1 MTLALRV
8 LNAAALSLL
17 ASVPFTSAEA
27 QQPVPPVPLK
37 GATIVTA
44 RDLSVQERTAVRVL
58 VEEVEKRTAV
68 RLPVATAWPGGD
80 APVIAVGT
88 WETAARWAGEAR
100 GFAAQGTRPGNE
112 GYRIKVDRLGARAAV
127 LVAGADS
134 RGMLYGIGR
143 LLREATLLPGVVD
156 VPAELAIDSTP
167 VVRIR
172 GHQLGYRPK
181 TNAYDAW
188 DVPMW
193 EQYIR
198 DLAIFGAN
206 AIELVPPRSDDAAD
220 SPHFPLPPLR
230 MMAEMSRIADE
241 YGLDV
246 WIWYPALDKDYG
258 NAAQVQ
264 FALEEWASVVSK
276 LPRVD
281 ALFVPGGDPGHTH
294 PRHMFPLL
302 EKQTASLRRYHPRL
316 QMWMAPQGFTSEW
329 MEEFYRLIDAQ
340 PTWLTGVI
348 FGPQVREGL
357 PTFRKRVPAR
367 YAIRQ
372 YPDITHSLKAQYAV
386 PDWDIAHALTSF
398 REQINP
404 RPMDEAA
411 VFQAALPYAPAFITY
426 SEGANDDVNKF
437 VWSGLGWDPKQPVI
451 EILRQFSRYFIGPA
465 YTDTFAQGL
474 LALERNWQGP
484 LATNV
489 GVYTTLAQFQ
499 DMERSATPA
508 LRRNWRFQ
516 QGLYRAYYDAYQRS
530 RLLAET
536 AIEERAMQLLLQAP
550 SLGALRAVEQAERVL
565 EDTPVV
571 ATQWRDRIYALADA
585 LFQSIRQ
592 QLSVA
597 KYGAIAVDRGATLDT
612 AETPL
617 NNIDWL
623 RARFAAIKAL
633 PDETARLE
641 AIDRVARWTDPGPG
655 GFYDDLGNASLQ
667 PHLVRGRTYAQDPG
681 GLESPFMGFNFAPG
695 WRLSWMQ
702 HAETYWDTPLEMRY
716 ADLDPGASY
725 TVRIMYAGDVFS
737 ATTQVRLV
745 ADETIEVHPFLTKPR
760 PGDPIE
766 FAIPAEATRDGV
778 LTLRWH
784 NTPGLGRFGKG
795 VQIGE
800 VWLVRKTA
808 AAVQGS

>member
-1 MTLALRV
+1 VDVRA
-8 LNAAALSLL
+8 
-17 ASVPFTSAEA
+17 
-27 QQPVPPVPLK
+27 
-37 GATIVTA
+37 
-44 RDLSVQERTAVRVL
+44 DLSID
-58 VEEVEKRTAV
+58 
-68 RLPVATAWPGGD
+68 AT
-80 APVIAVGT
+80 
-88 WETAARWAGEAR
+88 
-100 GFAAQGTRPGNE
+100 
-112 GYRIKVDRLGARAAV
+112 
-127 LVAGADS
+127 
-134 RGMLYGIGR
+134 
-143 LLREATLLPGVVD
+143 
-156 VPAELAIDSTP
+156 PA
-167 VVRIR
+167 VRIR

-206 AIELVPPRSDDAAD
+206 AIELIPPRSDDAAD

-230 MMAEMSRIADE
+230 MMTEMSRIADA

-258 NAAQVQ
+258 DPAQVQ
-264 FALEEWASVVSK
+264 FALDEWAGVVSK

-302 EKQTASLRRYHPRL
+302 EKQTASLRKFHPRL
-316 QMWMAPQGFTSEW
+316 QMWMAPQGFNNEW

-348 FGPQVREGL
+348 FGPQVRDGL
-357 PTFRKRVPAR
+357 ATFRKRVPAR

-398 REQINP
+398 REPINP

-437 VWSGLGWDPKQPVI
+437 VWSGLGWDPKQPVVD
-451 EILRQFSRYFIGPA
+451 ILRHYSRYFIGPT

-484 LATNV
+484 LATNT

-499 DMERSATPA
+499 DMERSAAPA
-508 LRRNWRFQ
+508 LKRNWRFQ
-516 QGLYRAYYDAYQRS
+516 QALYRAYYDAYQRS

-536 AIEERAMQLLLQAP
+536 ATEERAMQLLSQAS

-565 EDTPVV
+565 EDRPIV
-571 ATQWRDRIYALADA
+571 AAQWRDRIYALADA

-592 QLSVA
+592 QLSVG

-617 NNIDWL
+617 NNVEWL
-623 RARFAAIKAL
+623 RARFAAIRAL
-633 PDETARLE
+633 PDEAARLD
-641 AIDRVARWTDPGPG
+641 AVDRVVRWTDPGPG
-655 GFYDDLGNASLQ
+655 GFYDDLGNASMQ
-667 PHLVRGRTYAQDPG
+667 PHLVRARTYAQDPG
-681 GLESPFMGFNFAPG
+681 GLESVFTGFNFAPG

-716 ADLDPGASY
+716 TDLDPDASY
-725 TVRIMYAGDVFS
+725 AVRIMYAGDVFS
-737 ATTQVRLV
+737 PASQVRLV
-745 ADETIEVHPFLTKPR
+745 ADETHEVHPWLTKPR
-760 PGDPIE
+760 PGDPVE
-766 FAIPAEATRDGV
+766 FAIPAAATRDGV

-800 VWLVRKTA
+800 VWLVRRNA
-808 AAVQGS
+808 PPVAGS

>member
-1 MTLALRV
+1 
-8 LNAAALSLL
+8 
-17 ASVPFTSAEA
+17 
-27 QQPVPPVPLK
+27 
-37 GATIVTA
+37 
-44 RDLSVQERTAVRVL
+44 
-58 VEEVEKRTAV
+58 
-68 RLPVATAWPGGD
+68 
-80 APVIAVGT
+80 
-88 WETAARWAGEAR
+88 
-100 GFAAQGTRPGNE
+100 
-112 GYRIKVDRLGARAAV
+112 
-127 LVAGADS
+127 
-134 RGMLYGIGR
+134 
-143 LLREATLLPGVVD
+143 
-156 VPAELAIDSTP
+156 
-167 VVRIR
+167 
-172 GHQLGYRPK
+172 
-181 TNAYDAW
+181 
-188 DVPMW
+188 
-193 EQYIR
+193 
-198 DLAIFGAN
+198 
-206 AIELVPPRSDDAAD
+206 
-220 SPHFPLPPLR
+220 
-230 MMAEMSRIADE
+230 
-241 YGLDV
+241 
-246 WIWYPALDKDYG
+246 
-258 NAAQVQ
+258 
-264 FALEEWASVVSK
+264 
-276 LPRVD
+276 
-281 ALFVPGGDPGHTH
+281 
-294 PRHMFPLL
+294 
-302 EKQTASLRRYHPRL
+302 
-316 QMWMAPQGFTSEW
+316 
-329 MEEFYRLIDAQ
+329 
-340 PTWLTGVI
+340 
-348 FGPQVREGL
+348 
-357 PTFRKRVPAR
+357 
-367 YAIRQ
+367 
-372 YPDITHSLKAQYAV
+372 
-386 PDWDIAHALTSF
+386 
-398 REQINP
+398 
-404 RPMDEAA
+404 
-411 VFQAALPYAPAFITY
+411 
-426 SEGANDDVNKF
+426 
-437 VWSGLGWDPKQPVI
+437 
-451 EILRQFSRYFIGPA
+451 
-465 YTDTFAQGL
+465 
-474 LALERNWQGP
+474 
-484 LATNV
+484 
-489 GVYTTLAQFQ
+489 
-499 DMERSATPA
+499 
-508 LRRNWRFQ
+508 
-516 QGLYRAYYDAYQRS
+516 
-530 RLLAET
+530 
-536 AIEERAMQLLLQAP
+536 
-550 SLGALRAVEQAERVL
+550 VL

-808 AAVQGS
+808 TAVQGS